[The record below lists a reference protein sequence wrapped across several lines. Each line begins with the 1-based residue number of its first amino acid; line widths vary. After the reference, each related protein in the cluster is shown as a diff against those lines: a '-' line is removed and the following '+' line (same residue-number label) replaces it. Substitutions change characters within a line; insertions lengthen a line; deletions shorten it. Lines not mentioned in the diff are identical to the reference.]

1 MNSQNDSR
9 QVRRAADRADRKTGA
24 SGRRTVTSQELM
36 RAAEKVSGKPIRGA
50 ASGANDDEAGFKGKL
65 NIYVCDVCLGHTVT
79 RDMDQG
85 VTPFMISCHATE
97 GCKGDMQS
105 SMYRVFDQRMLHSHE
120 WFRPEIT
127 AGMSAGTRDHVSKGG
142 LILRPRAS

>member
-1 MNSQNDSR
+1 MKSQDDSR
-9 QVRRAADRADRKTGA
+9 QVRRAAERADHKAGA
-24 SGRRTVTSQELM
+24 SGRRPVTSQELM

-50 ASGANDDEAGFKGKL
+50 APGANDDEAGFKGKL
-65 NIYVCDVCLGHTVT
+65 NIYVCEDCLGHIVT

-85 VTPFMISCHATE
+85 VTPFMTRCLATE
-97 GCKGDMQS
+97 GCKGLMQS

-120 WFRPEIT
+120 WFLPEIT
-127 AGMSAGTRDHVSKGG
+127 PEMSAHTRDHVSKGG